1 MATDFLCV
9 DTWIR
14 CVLFNLKKSR
24 LTLKTLINRA
34 FQEISVFWQIL

>member
-1 MATDFLCV
+1 MVAIVLFLRV

-24 LTLKTLINRA
+24 LTLKNLINRA
-34 FQEISVFWQIL
+34 F